1 MTTQPQQNNGHE
13 LAVHP
18 DTEVNRYKQL
28 QSYSVEELYGV
39 LDAGLVAHVAY
50 LRSECPV
57 IIPMNY
63 VRDGHSVLMHGSTG
77 AGLNKAARAGV
88 TLSLTVT
95 LIDGLVYE
103 FSLFNSTVNY
113 RSAMAFGVAVPVADD
128 DKEEAVRLLSERLMP
143 GRWDETPRPTKKELA
158 ATYILRL
165 PLDNASLKIRTGG
178 PTYDPVPGVWTGH
191 VPIVTQLGEPVTQ
204 TGVSSP
210 VSSSVSRAKA
220 LFADKISRVPG

>member
-1 MTTQPQQNNGHE
+1 MTTDTRQ

-28 QSYSVEELYGV
+28 QTYRVDDLYAV

-63 VRDGHSVLMHGSTG
+63 VRDGNSVLMHGSTG

-88 TLSLTVT
+88 RMSLTVT
-95 LIDGLVYE
+95 LIEGLVYE
-103 FSLFNSTVNY
+103 FSLYNSTVNY
-113 RSAMAFGVAVPVADD
+113 RSVMAFGEAMPVEDA

-158 ATYILRL
+158 STYILRL
-165 PLDNASLKIRTGG
+165 PLDNASVKIRTGG
-178 PTYDPVPGVWTGH
+178 PSYDPVPGVWTGH
-191 VPIVTQLGEPVTQ
+191 VPITTQLGEPVTQ
-204 TGVSSP
+204 AGVSSP
-210 VSSSVSRAKA
+210 VSGSVAQA
-220 LFADKISRVPG
+220 AAMFADKISRVPE